1 MMLLGTVTNES
12 SGPEVGPV
20 RQAQM
25 GDLCLREGR
34 AEGVRVKRR
43 QEASS
48 CRIW

>member
-1 MMLLGTVTNES
+1 MTLLGPVTNEG
-12 SGPEVGPV
+12 SGPEAGPV
-20 RQAQM
+20 WHAQM

-34 AEGVRVKRR
+34 AEGVRVRRR